1 MTIHPVD
8 AARRLVPIA
17 QRYRHDT
24 EDGRRLAPPLVEAL
38 AASRLCR
45 LLLPG
50 SLEGAGVTPPAFL
63 DVLAILSASEA
74 SLSWMVWNNALPC
87 LLARYLQRSAR
98 AEIFADPGWLYASST
113 RPSGRAVREEHG
125 YRVSGRW
132 ALVSGCEHAEWI
144 AFLLIV
150 EEGGETSMLTP
161 EVPEMRMAFLRR
173 GAYEIEDTWHTGGLR
188 GTGSHHVR
196 VTGQLVP
203 ERFTFSLAD
212 PPGDAHPLERLPV
225 FCNMSAGFAAQM
237 LGIAGMARETL
248 VTLAR
253 TKTTGSRMPDLRDR
267 SAAQSCAAAQCA
279 AGEAARSYL
288 YASTEQVWEDAVAG
302 RTGDPAHVA
311 ALFAAAQHAIA
322 IARDTVDGAFALVG
336 TAALYVDN
344 PLERAHRDMHAMLR
358 HILAQPS
365 WLEQAGRL
373 EFGLEITEP
382 MFFV

>member
-17 QRYRHDT
+17 QRHRHET
-24 EDGRRLAPPLVEAL
+24 EDGRRLAPLLVEAL

-50 SLEGAGVTPPAFL
+50 SLESAGFTPTAFL
-63 DVLAILSASEA
+63 DVLATLSASEA
-74 SLSWMVWNNALPC
+74 SLSWTVWNNALAC
-87 LLARYLQRSAR
+87 LLARYLRDSAR
-98 AEIFADPGWLYASST
+98 ADIFADPGWLYASST
-113 RPSGRAVREEHG
+113 RPSGRAVREKEG

-144 AFLLIV
+144 AFLCIV
-150 EEGGETSMLTP
+150 EDEGETSMLTP

-188 GTGSHHVR
+188 GTGSHHVT
-196 VTGQLVP
+196 VTDQLVP
-203 ERFTFSLAD
+203 ARFTFSLTD
-212 PPGDAHPLERLPV
+212 PPGNAEPLERLPV

-237 LGIAGMARETL
+237 LGMAGMAREML

-253 TKTTGSRMPDLRDR
+253 TRITESRMPNLRDR
-267 SAAQSCAAAQCA
+267 SAAQSFAAAQRA
-279 AGEAARSYL
+279 ACEAARSHL
-288 YASTEQVWEDAVAG
+288 YASTEQIWEDAVAG
-302 RTGDPAHVA
+302 RMTDSAHVA

-322 IARDTVDGAFALVG
+322 VARDTVDGAFALVG

-365 WLEQAGRL
+365 WLEQAGRM

-382 MFFV
+382 VFFV